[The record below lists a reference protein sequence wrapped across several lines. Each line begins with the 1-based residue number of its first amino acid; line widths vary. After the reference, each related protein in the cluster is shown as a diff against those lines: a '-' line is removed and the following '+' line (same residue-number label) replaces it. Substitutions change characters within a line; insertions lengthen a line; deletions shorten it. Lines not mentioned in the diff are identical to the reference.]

1 MFSFFLISLPRV
13 LLILLIFSKNQLL
26 ILLIFCIDFLFFE
39 ACVLIMDV
47 SLTDMDLRGLEAK
60 SLPFFESQ
68 FPHLQNGCDESN
80 ALPRVSL
87 REDVK
92 CKSTLLIL

>member
-1 MFSFFLISLPRV
+1 
-13 LLILLIFSKNQLL
+13 
-26 ILLIFCIDFLFFE
+26 
-39 ACVLIMDV
+39 MDV

-68 FPHLQNGCDESN
+68 FPHLQNGCDDSN

-92 CKSTLLIL
+92 CKSTVLIL